1 MSGYTRQDSTNKIS
15 NGSVIDADDLDLEF
29 NAVEVAFNTSTGHTH
44 SGAAGEGA
52 PVTVLGPEQE
62 LRMTSAA
69 LAAKV
74 DNFYDIGT
82 EALAWKDLYLE
93 GVAKVGSL
101 TVGGTAVTATATE
114 LNVLDGIT
122 STVAELN
129 ILDGVTSTAAEL
141 NILDG
146 ATLTVTELNYV
157 DGVTSAIQTQL
168 DNKQPLDAGL
178 TSIAGLTTSADQLIY
193 TTGSDTYATG
203 SLTAAGRNLLDDA
216 TAADQLVTLGLTAT
230 AEELNTLEGITA
242 STAELNILKDL
253 TATTTALNYVDGV
266 TSSIQTQLDAKQT
279 LDATLTALAGL
290 NTTAGVVVQTGTD
303 TFTKRTL
310 TGTTDQITV
319 TNGDG
324 VSGNPTVSA
333 VVASQAEA
341 ETGTDNTKL
350 MTALRTADAVASL
363 VPSTLNATGS
373 APLYACRAWVNFN
386 GTGTVAIRASGNVSS
401 ITDNGAGNYTVNFTT
416 AMPDANFATVVSAMT
431 ADSLGGTRLNGA
443 GATTTSSVKVY
454 CASDARSGSD
464 AVLINVAVFR

>member
-44 SGAAGEGA
+44 SGAAEEGA

-69 LAAKV
+69 LTAKT
-74 DNFYDIGT
+74 DNSYDIGT
-82 EALAWKDLYLE
+82 TTVAWKDLYLE

-157 DGVTSAIQTQL
+157 DGVTSSIQTQL
-168 DNKQPLDAGL
+168 DSLSSNKQPLDAGL
-178 TSIAGLTTSADQLIY
+178 TSIAGLTTSANQLIY
-193 TTGSDTYATG
+193 TTGSDAYATG

-242 STAELNILKDL
+242 
-253 TATTTALNYVDGV
+253 TTTALNYVDGV
-266 TSSIQTQLDAKQT
+266 TSSIQTQLDAKQP
-279 LDATLTALAGL
+279 LDETLTALAEL

-401 ITDNGAGNYTVNFTT
+401 ITDNGTGDYTVNFTEDVE
-416 AMPDANFATVVSAMT
+416 DANYAAVASA
-431 ADSLGGTRLNGA
+431 NQ
-443 GATTTSSVKVY
+443 
-454 CASDARSGSD
+454 ASRP
-464 AVLINVAVFR
+464 VAVRNYTVSSIGVQTSGGGSSTSPQDNDFISLAIFR